1 MIRTAILML
10 SLGLGA
16 CATPPAFPE
25 FSSSHPSHPDAVE
38 PPAPVR
44 STTLGAGAPDAQDA
58 APAAKPSPEHAGG
71 AHR

>member
-1 MIRTAILML
+1 VIRAAVLIL

-16 CATPPAFPE
+16 CATTPALPE
-25 FSSSHPSHPDAVE
+25 FSASHPAHPGAAE
-38 PPAPVR
+38 PPAPLR
-44 STTLGAGAPDAQDA
+44 PTTLGAGARDVQDA